1 MDKAYGKRVFHLDV
15 VGVKLNPQFKLYSD
29 EQIGS
34 PRDIARMACKVIGGL
49 DREAI
54 AVFNMRT
61 DGRPLS
67 CHIAGVG
74 TVDSCVAHPRELLKA
89 SLLTNA
95 ASIILA
101 HNHPSGDVTPSR
113 HDIEMTARMAKIC
126 NLMQINLLDHVI
138 VSERNGLSYF
148 SMYDKGI
155 ITKNANGSV
164 DIDDRYFS
172 QAAERSITYGE
183 DNRRRDEPGKVR

>member
-1 MDKAYGKRVFHLDV
+1 MNKAYGKRAFHLDV
-15 VGVKLNPQFKLYSD
+15 VAVKLDPQFKLYS
-29 EQIGS
+29 ENQIES
-34 PRDIARMACKVIGGL
+34 PRDVARMACEVIGGL

-74 TVDSCVAHPRELLKA
+74 TIDSCTAHPRELLKA
-89 SLLTNA
+89 SILTNA

-101 HNHPSGDVTPSR
+101 HNHPSGDVSPSR

-126 NLMQINLLDHVI
+126 NLMQISLLDHVI

-155 ITKNANGSV
+155 ITRSANGSV
-164 DIDDRYFS
+164 DIADRYFS
-172 QAAERSITYGE
+172 QAAERSIDYGE
-183 DNRRRDEPGKVR
+183 THRARAESGKVR